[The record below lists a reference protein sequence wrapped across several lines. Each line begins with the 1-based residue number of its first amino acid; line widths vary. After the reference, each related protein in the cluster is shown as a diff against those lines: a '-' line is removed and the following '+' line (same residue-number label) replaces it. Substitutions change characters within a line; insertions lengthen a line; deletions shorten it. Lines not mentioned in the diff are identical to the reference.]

1 MPTPFKEK
9 PQPIIMIMLNRLL
22 RIFKRKPIQQPVKEE
37 SKQRYG
43 RCYTMELIAAEER
56 RARINSE
63 ALKDDQT
70 YHSPPKKDNRL

>member
-22 RIFKRKPIQQPVKEE
+22 NIFKRKPIQQPIEE
-37 SKQRYG
+37 EPKQRYG
-43 RCYTMELIAAEER
+43 RCFTMELIAAEER

-63 ALKDDQT
+63 ALKDDHT
-70 YHSPPKKDNRL
+70 YHSPTKER